1 MTVAFI
7 SGRTRRAGLALAAA
21 SAGLLV
27 LSACDKPT
35 PLATV
40 TVGTNSVNTEA
51 SCRGEDGKPLAE
63 AKLTSCLSG
72 VKDAKSI
79 DYAPGA
85 TLRLGVDPK
94 VVENGSKWIAL
105 LDGSPITEASSQTYR
120 SFPGADVFSTG
131 GQGAAPKEKKIS
143 IVQVNKDS
151 KPESVWSFTL
161 KRTNS

>member
-7 SGRTRRAGLALAAA
+7 SGRTRRAGFALAAA

-40 TVGTNSVNTEA
+40 TVGTNSVNAEA
-51 SCRGEDGKPLAE
+51 SCRGENGKALADD
-63 AKLTSCLSG
+63 KLTGCLSG

-79 DYAPGA
+79 DYAPGS
-85 TLRLGVDPK
+85 TLRLGVDPD
-94 VVENGSKWIAL
+94 VVEDGHKWIAL
-105 LDGSPITEASSQTYR
+105 LDGSPITEASAQTYR

-131 GQGAAPKEKKIS
+131 GQGAAPKEKKVS

-151 KPESVWSFTL
+151 KPVSVWSFTL
-161 KRTNS
+161 KRTS

>member
-1 MTVAFI
+1 MTVAFN

-94 VVENGSKWIAL
+94 VVENGGKWIAL
-105 LDGSPITEASSQTYR
+105 LDGSPITEASAQTYR

-143 IVQVNKDS
+143 IVQVDKDN
-151 KPESVWSFTL
+151 KPESVWSFSL

>member
-1 MTVAFI
+1 MTVAFT
-7 SGRTRRAGLALAAA
+7 SGRTRRAGFALAAA

-51 SCRGEDGKPLAE
+51 SCRNDGKPLAE
-63 AKLTSCLSG
+63 SKLTSCLSG

-79 DYAPGA
+79 DYAPGS

-120 SFPGADVFSTG
+120 SFPNADVFSTG
-131 GQGAAPKEKKIS
+131 GQGAAPKEKKVS
-143 IVQVNKDS
+143 IIQVNKDN

>member
-1 MTVAFI
+1 MTVAFN
-7 SGRTRRAGLALAAA
+7 SGRTRRAGAALAAA

-63 AKLTSCLSG
+63 SKLTGCLSG

-79 DYAPGA
+79 DYAPGS

-105 LDGSPITEASSQTYR
+105 LDGSPITEASAQTYR
-120 SFPGADVFSTG
+120 SFPNADVFAS
-131 GQGAAPKEKKIS
+131 GQGGAAPKEKKVS
-143 IVQVNKDS
+143 IVQVDKDN

>member
-1 MTVAFI
+1 MTVAFT

-40 TVGTNSVNTEA
+40 TVGTNSVSSEA
-51 SCRGEDGKPLAE
+51 SCRGEDGQPLAE

-72 VKDAKSI
+72 VKDTKSI
-79 DYAPGA
+79 KYAPGA

-94 VVENGSKWIAL
+94 VVEDGGKWIAL
-105 LDGSPITEASSQTYR
+105 LDGSPITEASAQTYR

-143 IVQVNKDS
+143 IVRVDKDN

>member
-1 MTVAFI
+1 MTVAFT
-7 SGRTRRAGLALAAA
+7 SGRTRRAGVALAAA

-51 SCRGEDGKPLAE
+51 SCRGDDGKPLAE
-63 AKLTSCLSG
+63 DKLTSCLSG

-94 VVENGSKWIAL
+94 VVEDGSKWIAL
-105 LDGSPITEASSQTYR
+105 LDGSPITEASAQTYR

-131 GQGAAPKEKKIS
+131 GQGAAPKEKKVS
-143 IVQVNKDS
+143 IVQVNKDN

-161 KRTNS
+161 KRSNS